1 MLWVLL
7 IILSTLIFAGCNLF
21 DKFILEKRLQQN
33 FWVYFVFGGF
43 IWLILGLIIALFS
56 SPFHY
61 PLLIILLSILSG
73 LLMGLNWLLFYKA
86 ITHEEVSRVISL
98 IYLFP
103 IFVAI
108 AAKFLLNE
116 KIIFIKWIAIVL
128 AIVGAILISIKKDE
142 VKKSF
147 RLSPAF
153 FYVIIIATLSE
164 PAVEIIDK
172 YVLTSVSPWHLLSLN
187 TMGFALIALVFFAI
201 SKTIRHN
208 IVKLIFNSKNFLL
221 VGGAHLIYL
230 LGNLIFLMA
239 AALAQITYVAAI
251 SAVQPVF
258 VFILTVISSLATPQL
273 LKESLDKRTLIIK
286 IVSILLVVSSVL
298 IIILF

>member
-1 MLWVLL
+1 MIWVFL
-7 IILSTLIFAGCNLF
+7 IILSTLIFASCNLF

-43 IWLILGLIIALFS
+43 VWLILGLTIALLS

-61 PLLIILLSILSG
+61 SLLIIFLSVLSG

-103 IFVAI
+103 IFVAL

-128 AIVGAILISIKKDE
+128 AIIGAILISIKKDGA
-142 VKKSF
+142 KKPF

-153 FYVIIIATLSE
+153 FYVIIIAALSE
-164 PAVEIIDK
+164 PAIEIIDK
-172 YVLTSVSPWHLLSLN
+172 YVLRSVSPWHLLSLN
-187 TMGFALIALVFFAI
+187 TMGFALMALVFFAI
-201 SKTIRHN
+201 SKTIRRD

-221 VGGAHLIYL
+221 IGGAYLVYL
-230 LGNLIFLMA
+230 LGNLIFLLA
-239 AALAQITYVAAI
+239 AALAQITYVAAV
-251 SAVQPVF
+251 SAIQPVF
-258 VFILTVISSLATPQL
+258 VFILTTISSLTTPHL
-273 LKESLDKRTLIIK
+273 LKESLNKKILAIK
-286 IVSILLVVSSVL
+286 ILSILLVVGSIL
-298 IIILF
+298 IITLF